1 MRHKKAVNLYSWKGF
16 VTKELTC
23 IVKTFNWFSVID
35 MIWYRED
42 KSICYDSWERK
53 SWALMG
59 KICAPVGVEDP
70 HIIPNAQI
78 TTSSYYLSYYP
89 HMGRLSGV
97 KDWCQKTTAI
107 TEDYIQVNMRAL
119 LAVCAIAT
127 QGKKNGSFVKSY
139 RLSFSTDESSRSVCQ
154 DQNIDNVWNNS
165 GFNLL

>member
-1 MRHKKAVNLYSWKGF
+1 
-16 VTKELTC
+16 
-23 IVKTFNWFSVID
+23 
-35 MIWYRED
+35 
-42 KSICYDSWERK
+42 
-53 SWALMG
+53 MG

-70 HIIPNAQI
+70 PIIPNAQI

-107 TEDYIQVNMRAL
+107 TEDIQVNMRAL

-154 DQNIDNVWNNS
+154 DQKIDNV
-165 GFNLL
+165 

>member
-1 MRHKKAVNLYSWKGF
+1 
-16 VTKELTC
+16 
-23 IVKTFNWFSVID
+23 
-35 MIWYRED
+35 
-42 KSICYDSWERK
+42 
-53 SWALMG
+53 MG

-107 TEDYIQVNMRAL
+107 TEDHIQVNMRAL

-139 RLSFSTDESSRSVCQ
+139 RLS
-154 DQNIDNVWNNS
+154 
-165 GFNLL
+165 LLH

>member
-23 IVKTFNWFSVID
+23 IVKTFNWFFVID

-97 KDWCQKTTAI
+97 KGWLRKLLQSPMTTYKLIWERFTQSAQSQRKGRKMVHASKATSCPSLLMKAAGVYIRNKTLTRFEI
-107 TEDYIQVNMRAL
+107 IL
-119 LAVCAIAT
+119 L
-127 QGKKNGSFVKSY
+127 
-139 RLSFSTDESSRSVCQ
+139 
-154 DQNIDNVWNNS
+154 
-165 GFNLL
+165 

>member
-1 MRHKKAVNLYSWKGF
+1 
-16 VTKELTC
+16 
-23 IVKTFNWFSVID
+23 
-35 MIWYRED
+35 
-42 KSICYDSWERK
+42 
-53 SWALMG
+53 MG

-107 TEDYIQVNMRAL
+107 TEVIQVNMRAL

-154 DQNIDNVWNNS
+154 DQKIDNV
-165 GFNLL
+165 

>member
-70 HIIPNAQI
+70 PIIPNAQI

-107 TEDYIQVNMRAL
+107 TEDIQVNMRAL

-154 DQNIDNVWNNS
+154 DQKIDNVWNNS